1 MGERTVM
8 AESDVTAADWVTL
21 GVALLQREGPASL
34 DAASLCA
41 RLGCDLAD
49 FQSHFADKGAFALAV
64 ARQWADEAEGAARAA
79 RRGKKPSERLLAMLA
94 LTAEAN
100 PALERGVRALAADHD
115 EVAALVCAADDRHE
129 LILTTDLAAV
139 YGLSAE
145 EAQEFGR
152 VLHALHVAAMTRP
165 AEEAKT
171 WGAGPARAVT
181 ALLGSNFPIE

>member
-1 MGERTVM
+1 M
-8 AESDVTAADWVTL
+8 ADDVTAEDWVTL

-34 DAASLCA
+34 DVPELCG

-49 FQSHFADKGAFALAV
+49 FHNHFAEKGTFALAI
-64 ARQWADEAEGAARAA
+64 ARQWAEEAETAAREA

-94 LTAEAN
+94 LSVEADVN
-100 PALERGVRALAADHD
+100 LERGVRALAADH
-115 EVAALVCAADDRHE
+115 EPVAALVRGADDRHE
-129 LILTTDLAAV
+129 LVLTTDLAAV
-139 YGLSAE
+139 YGIGAE

-152 VLHALHVAAMTRP
+152 ALHALHVAAMSRP

-171 WGAGPARAVT
+171 WGAGPARAIT

>member
-1 MGERTVM
+1 M
-8 AESDVTAADWVTL
+8 ADDVTAEDWITL

-34 DAASLCA
+34 DVESLCD
-41 RLGCDLAD
+41 RLGCGPQEFLR
-49 FQSHFADKGAFALAV
+49 HFPDKGAFAAAV
-64 ARQWADEAEGAARAA
+64 ARHWADAGEAAARAA
-79 RRGKKPSERLLAMLA
+79 RKGRKPAERLLAMLA
-94 LTAEAN
+94 LTVEADV
-100 PALERGVRALAADHD
+100 ALERGVRALAADHD
-115 EVAALVCAADDRHE
+115 EVAELVRAADDRHE

-139 YGLSAE
+139 YGLQGD

-165 AEEAKT
+165 ANEAKT

>member
-1 MGERTVM
+1 M
-8 AESDVTAADWVTL
+8 AEADVTAADWVTL

-34 DAASLCA
+34 DVSRLCE
-41 RLGCDLAD
+41 RLGCDAAD
-49 FQSHFADKGAFALAV
+49 FHSHFADKGAFALAV
-64 ARQWADEAEGAARAA
+64 ARHWADAAEDAARTA
-79 RRGKKPSERLLAMLA
+79 RRGKKPSERLLAVLA
-94 LTAEAN
+94 LTVEAD
-100 PALERGVRALAADHD
+100 ADLERGVRALAADHA
-115 EVAALVCAADDRHE
+115 EVAELVRAADDRHE

-139 YGLSAE
+139 YGLQGE

-165 AEEAKT
+165 AGEAKT

>member
-1 MGERTVM
+1 M

-34 DAASLCA
+34 DVAELCA
-41 RLGCDLAD
+41 RLGCDIAD
-49 FQSHFADKGAFALAV
+49 FHAHFAEKGTFALAI
-64 ARQWADEAEGAARAA
+64 ARHWVEEVEGAARAA
-79 RRGKKPSERLLAMLA
+79 RRDKKPSERLLAMLA
-94 LTAEAN
+94 LSVDADVG
-100 PALERGVRALAADHD
+100 LERGVRALAADH
-115 EVAALVCAADDRHE
+115 EPVAALVRAADDRHE

-139 YGLSAE
+139 YGLKGE

-152 VLHALHVAAMTRP
+152 VLHALHVAAMSRP

-171 WGAGPARAVT
+171 WAAGPARAIT

>member
-1 MGERTVM
+1 M
-8 AESDVTAADWVTL
+8 ADDVTAADWVTL

-34 DAASLCA
+34 DVDSLCD
-41 RLGCDLAD
+41 RLGCGPQE
-49 FQSHFADKGAFALAV
+49 FRHHFGDKGDFALAI
-64 ARQWADEAEGAARAA
+64 AKHWADETERMAREA

-94 LTAEAN
+94 LTAETDV
-100 PALERGVRALAADHD
+100 ALERGVRALATDHED
-115 EVAALVCAADDRHE
+115 VAALVRATDDRHE

-139 YGLSAE
+139 YGLQGE

-152 VLHALHVAAMTRP
+152 LLHALHVAAMTRP
-165 AEEAKT
+165 AEEAKS